1 MSAIFKPEHVGQVVS
16 DPRYGNGVIFNFEDE
31 DTYKV
36 KVRFTHTSDS
46 FTVDGRTTE
55 NALPTLQFGNLDNY
69 ERKLTPYL
77 QDGQYVQVPID
88 QDTWVVKMVR
98 ILDGIAH
105 YVNTTKTDGTEC
117 CMPLTTWRC
126 AL

>member
-1 MSAIFKPEHVGQVVS
+1 MSAIFKPAHIGQQVS
-16 DPRYGNGVIFNFEDE
+16 DPLYGNGVITNYDSGDE
-31 DTYKV
+31 YPV
-36 KVRFTHTSDS
+36 KARFGDNTDS
-46 FTVDGRTTE
+46 FTSDGRRI
-55 NALPTLQFGNLDNY
+55 ASCLPTLQFGNLDNY
-69 ERKLTPYL
+69 ERKLTPSL

-98 ILDGIAH
+98 IIGGVPH